1 MRAKAKSRYRLFQTE
16 KGSDRTREIGV
27 VTLSDDHKLRLV
39 SAASDRRE
47 FLDKLVARTNGDD
60 VLHVIAAP
68 PPEAERFAVYTRP
81 VPRSNAGFRKALLDH
96 LKSRYAVE
104 LKPA

>member
-1 MRAKAKSRYRLFQTE
+1 MSAKAKSRYRVFQTDE
-16 KGSDRTREIGV
+16 ASEQTREIGV

-47 FLDKLVARTNGDD
+47 FLDKLATRMNGDD

-68 PPEAERFAVYTRP
+68 PPEAERGAIYTRP
-81 VPRSNAGFRKALLDH
+81 VPRANAGFRKALMDH
-96 LKSRYAVE
+96 LKSRYAIE